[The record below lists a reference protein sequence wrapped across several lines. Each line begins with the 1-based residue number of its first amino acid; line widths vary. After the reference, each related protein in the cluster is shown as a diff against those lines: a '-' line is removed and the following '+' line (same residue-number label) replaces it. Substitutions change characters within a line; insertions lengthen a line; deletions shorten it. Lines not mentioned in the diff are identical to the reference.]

1 MRKKGSALFVLT
13 RTSPIQSHPLTMKI
27 LAFAFAALGAAA
39 FGAPALVPVAI
50 TSRNVKIEKIM
61 PAVVGTPEFTITN
74 TTAKRSTPQK
84 WLEIEVEFAVEGVEI
99 IDELTFKFD
108 VKINGK
114 LYPGEIT
121 HVNIP
126 KGKDRFTVMYISP
139 RNLERITEGK
149 QLNASMIEDIWVTIS
164 KQGQMLALTSLKHV
178 KVVPNLPQIPG
189 LLTPKS
195 ETPFSVLW
203 SDRYEAV
210 KLPTR

>member
-1 MRKKGSALFVLT
+1 
-13 RTSPIQSHPLTMKI
+13 MKTFA
-27 LAFAFAALGAAA
+27 LAFASLTFAAI
-39 FGAPALVPVAI
+39 GAPSLVPVVVTAK
-50 TSRNVKIEKIM
+50 NVKIEKIL
-61 PAVVGTPEFTITN
+61 PAVVATPEFTVTGPPP
-74 TTAKRSTPQK
+74 KRSMQQK
-84 WLEIEVEFAVEGVEI
+84 WLEIEVEFAVEGVEL

-126 KGKDRFTVMYISP
+126 KGKDRYTVMYLSP
-139 RNLERITEGK
+139 RNLERITDGK
-149 QLNASMIEDIWVTIS
+149 PLNASMIEDIWITIS
-164 KQGQMLALTSLKHV
+164 KQGQALAISSLKHV

-189 LLTPKS
+189 MLTPKS

-203 SDRYEAV
+203 SDRYETV

>member
-1 MRKKGSALFVLT
+1 
-13 RTSPIQSHPLTMKI
+13 MKTF
-27 LAFAFAALGAAA
+27 AFAFASLTFAAI
-39 FGAPALVPVAI
+39 GAPSLVPVVVTAK
-50 TSRNVKIEKIM
+50 NVKIEKIL
-61 PAVVGTPEFTITN
+61 PAVVGTPEYNISN
-74 TTAKRSTPQK
+74 TPPKRSQPQK
-84 WLEIEVEFAVEGVEI
+84 WLEIEVEFAVEGVEL

-126 KGKDRFTVMYISP
+126 KGKDRYTVMYLSP
-139 RNLERITEGK
+139 RNLERITDGK
-149 QLNASMIEDIWVTIS
+149 PLNASMIEDIWITIS
-164 KQGQMLALTSLKHV
+164 KQGQALAISSMKHA

-189 LLTPKS
+189 MLTPKS

-203 SDRYEAV
+203 SDRYETV

>member
-1 MRKKGSALFVLT
+1 
-13 RTSPIQSHPLTMKI
+13 MKTF
-27 LAFAFAALGAAA
+27 AFAFASLTFAAI
-39 FGAPALVPVAI
+39 GAPSLVPVVVTAK
-50 TSRNVKIEKIM
+50 NVKIEKIL
-61 PAVVGTPEFTITN
+61 PAVVATPEFTVTGPPP
-74 TTAKRSTPQK
+74 KRSMQQK
-84 WLEIEVEFAVEGVEI
+84 WLEIEVEFAVEGVEL

-126 KGKDRFTVMYISP
+126 KGKDRYTVMYLSP
-139 RNLERITEGK
+139 RNLERITDGK

-164 KQGQMLALTSLKHV
+164 KQGQALAISSMKHA

-189 LLTPKS
+189 MLTPKS

-203 SDRYEAV
+203 SDRYETV

>member
-1 MRKKGSALFVLT
+1 
-13 RTSPIQSHPLTMKI
+13 MKI
-27 LAFAFAALGAAA
+27 FAFAFAALSIAAV
-39 FGAPALVPVAI
+39 GAPALVPVPI
-50 TSRNVKIEKIM
+50 TAKNVRIEKIL
-61 PAVVGTPEFTITN
+61 PAVVGTPEFQISN
-74 TTAKRSTPQK
+74 TPPKRSQLQK
-84 WLEIEVEFAVEGVEI
+84 WLEIEVEFAVEGVEL

-108 VKINGK
+108 VKMNGK

-126 KGKDRFTVMYISP
+126 KGKDRYTVMYISP
-139 RNLERITEGK
+139 RNLERITDGK
-149 QLNASMIEDIWVTIS
+149 PLNAGMIENIWITIS
-164 KQGQMLALTSLKHV
+164 KQGQALAISSLKEKNI
-178 KVVPNLPQIPG
+178 KVVPNLPQFPG